1 MTGSKVSL
9 GLFVG
14 YLVMVQ
20 ILLLNLLIAIF
31 SNTYSEIEL
40 EADKI
45 WKFQRYWLVYDY
57 VRRPFLVSPLTI
69 IQYIYMIIK
78 YIRNLSKR
86 TSLSSN

>member
-57 VRRPFLVSPLTI
+57 VRRPSPLTI